1 MTMDIKRLVSEL
13 TPLSHKQLMALAI
26 TQGKQLQHT
35 VERDDIAIIGMHCIT
50 PGADSPDAFW
60 NVLINQPD
68 VFQDVRDT
76 RFSALGVRMD
86 HHQHPAR
93 AYNYTAGLIEGVD
106 EFDPAFFGISPREAR
121 GMDPQ
126 QRHVLQSVVSALANA
141 GYDWKELRDTKTGV
155 FVGAAANEYS
165 RYHDLLNPAED
176 ATHAASGN
184 AINVIAGRVAYT
196 LGLKGPAIAL
206 DTACSSSLVALHMA
220 AESVHSGDCDQALVS
235 GVNLILS
242 PATFMLL
249 CQGQM
254 LSPDGRCKT
263 FDKDANGY
271 VRSEAVCTVLIKS
284 LSRAREDGD
293 RILACIK
300 GSAIN
305 QDGRS
310 AGLTVP
316 SSSAQKAVIE
326 AALTRAKLR
335 TDQIDYVECHGTGTS
350 LGDPIEVQTLAATY
364 ANGEREPLVL
374 GAAKSCIGH
383 AEAASG
389 LVGIIKA
396 VLSLQ
401 HSCIPA
407 QAHFNQWNPLI
418 HVDQR
423 LLQVPTQ
430 PYLWLRRDNAL
441 RHCAVSAFGFSG
453 TNAHV
458 ILEEYPMS
466 EEKAIRAP
474 LPPISFNKQRYWWR
488 FPVDPIVSAAIVDA
502 RGVGAKAEIPAV
514 TVQTL
519 EDAVLVPVANLC
531 GVEHSALSMTQSLSM
546 NLGFDSLMM
555 SSLRDQLG
563 RYLQHP
569 TIPRIPLQLLFG
581 EDTLADIVAA
591 LKAAG
596 FALREGSLTDVDPP
610 SCAGYSPSDQQQ
622 QYFSKRAQ
630 VFDAKRP
637 ARIARKLVHK
647 AYDENVLVADI
658 HQVSEKEYLAEMTQD
673 SQHPYFYEH
682 YLDHVPGLYV
692 VEAVRQLATA
702 LCHLHRGVDFSH
714 AFILNEVSVSFSH
727 FIEIHVPAFI
737 HLRIT
742 DETVRD
748 NSIKLLEIEAR
759 VIQDGKEVAKV
770 TGSGDVSS
778 TSEYAQYRGDA
789 LTTAMLAA
797 KQEIESATTPTD
809 SVESSDTVSRVIAC
823 FDLDGTLTHSHTF
836 WRFLLH
842 CVGLRRFARMV
853 LRSLP
858 LVVQVRRGRMTL
870 MQAREI
876 LIDRCLRGVSEN
888 KARAVAAKIADM
900 IVLHLLRDDAIDAL
914 RKHQLLGHETYIVS
928 NSAEY
933 YLELLAQKL
942 NINGV
947 FGSRFE
953 VTDGTLTG
961 KLQGTHC
968 QGQEKVSR
976 LQSLIADRSA
986 VKVYAYGD
994 SSGDLAMLDW
1004 ADYPFFKCF

>member
-26 TQGKQLQHT
+26 TQGRQLQHGA
-35 VERDDIAIIGMHCIT
+35 VVRDDIAIVGMHCLT
-50 PGADSPDAFW
+50 PGADSPEGFW
-60 NVLINQPD
+60 NVLMTQPD
-68 VFQDVRDT
+68 VFQDLRDS
-76 RFSALGVRMD
+76 RFPALGVRMD
-86 HHQHPAR
+86 HHHHPAR
-93 AYNYTAGLIEGVD
+93 AYSYTAGLVEGVD

-126 QRHVLQSVVSALANA
+126 QRHVLQSVVLALANA
-141 GYDWKELRDTKTGV
+141 GYDWKDLRNTKTGV

-165 RYHDLLNPAED
+165 RYHDVLNPLEE

-206 DTACSSSLVALHMA
+206 DTACSSSLVALHLA

-254 LSPDGRCKT
+254 LSPEGRCKT
-263 FDKDANGY
+263 FDKEANGY

-300 GSAIN
+300 GSAVN

-326 AALTRAKLR
+326 AALARAKLHA
-335 TDQIDYVECHGTGTS
+335 DQIDYVECHGTGTA
-350 LGDPIEVQTLAATY
+350 LGDPIEVQTLAAIY
-364 ANGEREPLVL
+364 ANSDRAPLVI

-389 LVGIIKA
+389 LVGVIKA

-401 HSCIPA
+401 HNCIPA
-407 QAHFNQWNPLI
+407 QAHFKQWNPLI
-418 HVDQR
+418 HVDQK

-430 PYLWLRRDNAL
+430 PYVWERRGDAL

-458 ILEEYPMS
+458 ILEEYPIS
-466 EEKAIRAP
+466 EGENSRSP
-474 LPPISFNKQRYWWR
+474 LPPIPFTKQRYWWR
-488 FPVDPIVSAAIVDA
+488 FPVDPIVSAARIDGHQPGKNPQA
-502 RGVGAKAEIPAV
+502 SAAI
-514 TVQTL
+514 VQTL
-519 EDAVLVPVANLC
+519 EDAVLVPVATIC
-531 GVEHSALSMTQSLSM
+531 GVDRSTLTLQQSLSM

-555 SSLRDQLG
+555 SALRDQLG

-569 TIPRIPLQLLFG
+569 VLDRIPLQMLFG
-581 EDTLADIVAA
+581 QDTLAEIVTA
-591 LKAAG
+591 LTSEG
-596 FALREGSLTDVDPP
+596 FILREGAQVDLEKPT
-610 SCAGYSPSDQQQ
+610 STGYLPSDQAN
-622 QYFSKRAQ
+622 QYFSRRAQ
-630 VFDAKRP
+630 TFDAKKP
-637 ARIARKLVHK
+637 TRIARKLVHK
-647 AYDENVLVADI
+647 SYDENVLVADI
-658 HQVSEKEYLAEMTQD
+658 FQVSEKEYLAEMTQD
-673 SQHPYFYEH
+673 AQHPYFYEH

-702 LCHLHRGVDFSH
+702 LCHLHRDVDFSH
-714 AFILNEVSVSFSH
+714 AFILNTVSVSFSH
-727 FIEIHVPAFI
+727 FIETHVPAFI

-748 NSIKLLEIEAR
+748 GGIKLLEIDAR
-759 VIQDGKEVAKV
+759 VIQDGREVAKV

-778 TSEYAQYRGDA
+778 TSEYAQYRGEA
-789 LTTAMLAA
+789 LTAAMQASKLDIAG
-797 KQEIESATTPTD
+797 EP
-809 SVESSDTVSRVIAC
+809 SVAPSQVIAC

-842 CVGLRRFARMV
+842 CVGPLGFGSRV

-858 LVVQVRRGRMTL
+858 LLVQVWRGRMSL
-870 MQAREI
+870 MQAREV
-876 LIDRCLRGVSEN
+876 LIDRCLRGVSES
-888 KARAVAAKIADM
+888 KAHAVAEKIADN
-900 IVLHLLRDDAIDAL
+900 ILQNFLRNEAIDAL
-914 RKHQLLGHETYIVS
+914 RKHQALGHETFIVS
-928 NSAEY
+928 NSAEL

-942 NINGV
+942 NITGV

-953 VTDGTLTG
+953 VADGLLTG
-961 KLQGTHC
+961 KLHGTHC

-976 LQSLIADRSA
+976 LQSIVEDRSA
-986 VKVYAYGD
+986 IKVYAYGD
-994 SSGDLAMLDW
+994 SRGDHALLDW
-1004 ADYPFFKCF
+1004 ADYPFFRCF